1 MRLTACLSALIL
13 AANLGAA
20 ELSPKVLRLIGPDT
34 RTVRGIDVGLFQN
47 SALSEFFPMG
57 FDWEGAAR
65 ARQVISIEGRAA
77 DGFRWLTVL
86 VGAGAIPTGQVED
99 GPALQ
104 ALDANTAL
112 YGDAQSVQE
121 ASLRW
126 KADEPPGEIAAKV
139 RRLAETYD
147 NWFLMVKPLDTPQ
160 MEFLGGPGAPA
171 LKYRNEAIQAIEE
184 ASGGIRFGAL
194 NEFHAEA
201 LLKAPEDAA
210 AVASLARWIPG
221 FMQLQEPW
229 SVQSRL
235 ADMAGDLS
243 IRAEGGSVSISFT
256 LPETEMRELLKT
268 PGRLPAE

>member
-1 MRLTACLSALIL
+1 MACLSALIL

-34 RTVRGIDVGLFQN
+34 LTVRGTDVELFQN
-47 SALSEFFPMG
+47 SALSEIFRVPL
-57 FDWEGAAR
+57 DWDAATGV
-65 ARQVISIEGRAA
+65 RQVIGIENRTA
-77 DGFRWLTVL
+77 DGSRWLAVL
-86 VGAGAIPTGQVED
+86 VGASAIPAGEAED
-99 GPALQ
+99 GTAFQ
-104 ALDANTAL
+104 ALDANTAVH
-112 YGDAQSVQE
+112 GDPQSVQE

-139 RRLAETYD
+139 RRLALSYD
-147 NWFLMVKPLDTPQ
+147 NWFLMVKPLDKPL

-210 AVASLARWIPG
+210 AVATLARWVPG
-221 FMQLQEPW
+221 FVQLQEPW
-229 SVQSRL
+229 SVPSRL
-235 ADMAGDLS
+235 ADIAGDLS
-243 IRAEGGSVSISFT
+243 IRAEGRSVSISFT
-256 LPETEMRELLKT
+256 LPEREMRELLKT